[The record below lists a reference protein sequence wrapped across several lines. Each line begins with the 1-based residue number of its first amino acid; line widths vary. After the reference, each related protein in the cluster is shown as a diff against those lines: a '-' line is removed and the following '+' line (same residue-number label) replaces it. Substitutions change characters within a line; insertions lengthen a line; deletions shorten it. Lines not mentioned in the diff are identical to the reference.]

1 MDFDKDAAKNSDL
14 KIANQSQDDEFKM
27 PDILSDDRENSASV
41 KNDNPNK
48 NKDKKQIGQS
58 TKFSYY
64 VRDQFQPLQRQKD
77 NIEKLLKQ
85 FSEHQKEFL
94 ETIFQN

>member
-64 VRDQFQPLQRQKD
+64 VRDQFQPLRRQKD
-77 NIEKLLKQ
+77 NIEKLLEQ